1 MRPAIR
7 LVALDLDGT
16 LVSPGEYI
24 PQATIDAL
32 KRAALSGILI
42 TTASGRDVEQ
52 QLPLLERYELGAR
65 CGLPHFLLTNEAHL
79 YLAEGGAYEPWAEH
93 NSPMILAWQRLLPA
107 AIAITQQL
115 VSRLQREGFEVKRAS
130 SDEFAGRRCLID
142 FTIVGALGAKRAQS
156 LLTLAAAEQ
165 SNELRPN
172 CVQGGSDRYHLQLTP
187 AGGGKGVT
195 LLALARKLGL
205 EPREILAVGDS
216 GNDRDLLAP
225 ERGFRT
231 ATVANADEDIKDLV
245 RRGDGY
251 LSGMSRGD
259 GVRDILGHFGLS

>member
-1 MRPAIR
+1 M
-7 LVALDLDGT
+7 
-16 LVSPGEYI
+16 
-24 PQATIDAL
+24 
-32 KRAALSGILI
+32 
-42 TTASGRDVEQ
+42 
-52 QLPLLERYELGAR
+52 PLLERYGLGAP

-107 AIAITQQL
+107 AIAITQHL

-130 SDEFAGRRCLID
+130 SDEFGWRCLID

-156 LLTLAAAEQ
+156 LLTLAAAEAENPTTFAPIA
-165 SNELRPN
+165 SRAAPIVTTCNSPRRAAARGSPYWPSRGN
-172 CVQGGSDRYHLQLTP
+172 WAWNPGGR
-187 AGGGKGVT
+187 A
-195 LLALARKLGL
+195 
-205 EPREILAVGDS
+205 AVGDS

-225 ERGFRT
+225 EWGFRT

-251 LSGMSRGD
+251 LSGMSRATACATSWGISGYLDGD
-259 GVRDILGHFGLS
+259 GAAKPWRRAIRMIK